1 MKQLVK
7 WVGGIS
13 YWYLFQTLP
22 HLMLKKTKHIMLFGY
37 KILMFPGIMGRWCYT
52 SRVFSHLQLNFH
64 SFPLQPA
71 SASSLRRHVATTL
84 MQHRR
89 ANERNSRA
97 LQPVSPASYGSSLEV
112 SIIIYQVSL

>member
-1 MKQLVK
+1 MGGRYKLLVSFSDLAPSNAK
-7 WVGGIS
+7 EN
-13 YWYLFQTLP
+13 
-22 HLMLKKTKHIMLFGY
+22 KTYYVIRVQDTNVSGHHGEMVL
-37 KILMFPGIMGRWCYT
+37 RSYT